1 MEEKSAQSKK
11 GLWALLG
18 CLGLVVLFCAAAVV
32 AASAWF
38 FIINRQDDVATE
50 IIFQEAVLEEPLISQ
65 PSPQLPPTNT
75 PLPKGEPVQAPEDQ
89 TNVDN
94 GSSQTLDPH
103 ALQRSEIEANV
114 SRIRGLEPKDPVIPT
129 FLTTDELRI
138 RLEEDLLEDYGP
150 EEARIDALTLS
161 AFDFVPADFDLQS
174 FILDLYTE
182 QIAGYYDPENDEF
195 VIISGDDDFGGVE
208 QLTHA
213 HEFVHALQD
222 QHFDLEML
230 DDESLNS
237 EEAFA
242 MQAFVEGEA
251 TLVQMKF
258 LESGYFDLNDLADL
272 FMDLIGATASLDMD
286 ILESAPPVLAH
297 ELEFPYLNGLEFV
310 QVIYDQGGFEAVNDV
325 WKNPPTTT
333 EQIIHPDR
341 YLSGNPALDVS
352 ITPLDDVLGQ
362 AWELTDEDTLGEFYL
377 REYLAQQLDNS
388 QVDLA
393 ATGWGGDRYVIYF
406 NDDIDEAALLLRIA
420 WDTPADRDEFESAY
434 IIFADQRFGF
444 PSDQRTESGRCWIG
458 DDVICIKSIGED
470 TLIIRVPA
478 VDIADS
484 IASSQR

>member
-1 MEEKSAQSKK
+1 MEEKGDQSNK
-11 GLWALLG
+11 GLWVLIG
-18 CLGLVVLFCAAAVV
+18 CLSLVVLFCAAAIV
-32 AASAWF
+32 AVSAWF
-38 FIINRQDDVATE
+38 IIINRQEDSGSE
-50 IIFQEAVLEEPLISQ
+50 IVFQEASLEEPLNSR

-75 PLPKGEPVQAPEDQ
+75 PLPKGEPSRTPEEQA
-89 TNVDN
+89 NVDN
-94 GSSQTLDPH
+94 GSSQTLDHH

-138 RLEEDLLEDYGP
+138 RLEDDLLEDYGP
-150 EEARIDALTLS
+150 EEARIDAITLN
-161 AFDFVPADFDLQS
+161 AFDFLPADFDLQT

-182 QIAGYYDPENDEF
+182 QIAGYYDPESDEF
-195 VIISGDDDFGGVE
+195 VIISGDDDFGGLE

-230 DDESLNS
+230 EDESLNS
-237 EEAFA
+237 EEVFA
-242 MQAFVEGEA
+242 LQAFVEGEA

-258 LESGYFDLNDLADL
+258 LESGYFDINDLADL
-272 FMDLIGATASLDMD
+272 FMDLLGAATTADMD
-286 ILESAPPVLAH
+286 ILDSAPPVLAH
-297 ELEFPYLNGLEFV
+297 ELEFPYMTGMAFV
-310 QVIYDQGGFEAVNDV
+310 QTIYDRGGFEAVNDV

-341 YLSGNPALDVS
+341 YLTNDRALEVS

-393 ATGWGGDRYVIYF
+393 AAGWGGDRYAVYF
-406 NDDIDEAALLLRIA
+406 NEQTDETALLLRLA
-420 WDTPADRDEFESAY
+420 WDSPADQSEFESAY
-434 IIFADQRFGF
+434 TNFAELRFGF
-444 PSDQRTESGRCWIG
+444 PSEQRTESGRCWIG
-458 DDVICIKSIGED
+458 ADVICLKSIGQH
-470 TLIIRVPA
+470 TLIIRAPA
-478 VDIADS
+478 VDLADS
-484 IASSQR
+484 IASSQK